1 MSDATTEFSGG
12 IIGFKDEIAIIQSA
26 ISDFKKTGQTS
37 NIAILSD
44 PFSGKTTLI
53 NEIEKMNSEIVS
65 KVSFSSIV
73 KNKDALKVLDQSNE
87 ILIVDDCHFL
97 YMRKIGGFSIIEDFS
112 RIVTSYNKL
121 FITTWNSYSW
131 RYLIEIFDID
141 PFFPIQINLPRFTST
156 ETKELLLSMY
166 DMDQIKFVEDVDK
179 KKIRSTPFSIF
190 RKRQK
195 AMTAE
200 NEVFEKIKQVSHGN
214 PGVARIIW
222 DKSLESQ
229 TIKPSQIKA
238 FSLRS
243 KPEYNEAFI
252 LSIIL
257 SMKSINKEELMEIIE
272 PESPLDMILYKLSK
286 EGLIAVDEE
295 RYSIMPEALY
305 SIIDFLKKFKLVW

>member
-1 MSDATTEFSGG
+1 MSEATTELSGG
-12 IIGFKDEIAIIQSA
+12 VIGFKDEIAIIQSA
-26 ISDFKKTGQTS
+26 ISDFKKTGQKS

-44 PFSGKTTLI
+44 PFGGKTTLI
-53 NEIEKMNSEIVS
+53 DEIEKINSEIVS
-65 KVSFSSIV
+65 KISFSSIV
-73 KNKDALKVLDQSNE
+73 KNKDSLKVLDQSNE
-87 ILIVDDCHFL
+87 ILMVDDCHFL
-97 YMRKIGGFSIIEDFS
+97 YMRKIGGFAIIEDFL
-112 RIVTSYNKL
+112 RMVPSYNKL

-141 PFFPIQINLPRFTST
+141 QFFPIQINLPGFTST

-179 KKIRSTPFSIF
+179 KKIRSTPFSLF

-214 PGVARIIW
+214 PGIARIIW